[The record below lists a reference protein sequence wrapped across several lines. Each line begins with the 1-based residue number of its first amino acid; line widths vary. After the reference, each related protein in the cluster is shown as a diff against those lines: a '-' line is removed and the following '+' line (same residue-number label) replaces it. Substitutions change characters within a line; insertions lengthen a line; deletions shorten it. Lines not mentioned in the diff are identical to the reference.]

1 MSTSKLHGA
10 RPGAKKVVKIGS
22 APAGKVVAKRLVSAS
37 EFIKTSRTTAKAVTV
52 KGVPLGQ
59 GISLG
64 KGKGVVKS
72 YVSLYHSPLIDQSR
86 AAKAGV
92 HSGIVKRLAVD
103 MGLEQSTLTDSLGL
117 PRSTIA
123 RKMKYNSVLS
133 KHESE
138 RVLMMAALIGQVAT
152 IVEESGDSK
161 GFDAAAWIGQWIE
174 TPLPA
179 LGNQKPAEFM
189 DTAAGQQLVSQL
201 LAQSQSGAFA

>member
-1 MSTSKLHGA
+1 MSTVKLHGA
-10 RPGAKKVVKIGS
+10 RPSGKKVVKIGGAS
-22 APAGKVVAKRLVSAS
+22 AGKVVIKRLASAS
-37 EFIKTSRTTAKAVTV
+37 GLKTSRSAAKAVTV
-52 KGVPLGQ
+52 KGVSLGQ
-59 GISLG
+59 SISIGKGISLG

-86 AAKAGV
+86 AAKA
-92 HSGIVKRLAVD
+92 R
-103 MGLEQSTLTDSLGL
+103 

-152 IVEESGDSK
+152 IVEESGDAK